1 VPCWLIRP
9 AEEEAED
16 EGDGIAMARTQGTG
30 TGSSL
35 AGLVGK
41 AFGRLGRAGGLVFL
55 LAGLALSG
63 WGAYE
68 GAYAAGWAGTHGTL
82 TVKQCEVSYPN
93 NASRSSRKN
102 RRPVRCD
109 GTFVSEDGKS
119 ADADAAVQVR
129 HRYAPGT
136 ELSVQQTDPP
146 PTHTAAGAGTDAR
159 TDADYVQTGMD
170 RALRLFAAF
179 FGGWVLTGL
188 GVFCLVTGYA
198 PFGQSRISYDA
209 AWEASGRGVTR
220 SAVIGMIGVGLVGA
234 GGSFL
239 VSYFF

>member
-1 VPCWLIRP
+1 
-9 AEEEAED
+9 
-16 EGDGIAMARTQGTG
+16 MARTQGGGKDGALT
-30 TGSSL
+30 
-35 AGLVGK
+35 GLVGR

-82 TVKQCEVSYPN
+82 TVKQCEVGVVN

-102 RRPVRCD
+102 RRPIRCD
-109 GTFVSEDGKS
+109 GTFLAEDGGS
-119 ADADAAVQVR
+119 SDAHAAVRVR
-129 HRYAPGT
+129 HRYAAGSA
-136 ELSVQQTDPP
+136 LAVQQTDR
-146 PTHTAAGAGTDAR
+146 PTSATAGDAE
-159 TDADYVQTGMD
+159 YVQTGMD

-198 PFGQSRISYDA
+198 PFGRSRVSYDA
-209 AWEASGRGVTR
+209 AWAASARGVTR
-220 SAVIGMIGVGLVGA
+220 PAVIGMIGVGLVGA
-234 GGSFL
+234 GLSFL
-239 VSYFF
+239 ISYFF

>member
-1 VPCWLIRP
+1 MLTDRKAEGE
-9 AEEEAED
+9 AEEEK
-16 EGDGIAMARTQGTG
+16 DGIVMARKQGTG
-30 TGSSL
+30 MDRSL
-35 AGLVGK
+35 AGLVGR

-82 TVKQCEVSYPN
+82 TVERCEVSYPN

-102 RRPVRCD
+102 RRPIRCH
-109 GTFVSEDGKS
+109 GTFVSQNGKS
-119 ADADAAVQVR
+119 KDANAAVQVR
-129 HRYAPGT
+129 QRYAQGT

-146 PTHTAAGAGTDAR
+146 TAGDA
-159 TDADYVQTGMD
+159 TNTGYVATGMD

-198 PFGQSRISYDA
+198 PFGNSPISYGA
-209 AWEASGRGVTR
+209 AWETAGRGVTR
-220 SAVIGMIGVGLVGA
+220 PAMIGMIGVGLVGA
-234 GGSFL
+234 GVSFL
-239 VSYFF
+239 VSYFV

>member
-1 VPCWLIRP
+1 
-9 AEEEAED
+9 
-16 EGDGIAMARTQGTG
+16 MARKAQKAQKQGTR
-30 TGSSL
+30 TNSFL
-35 AGLVGK
+35 AGLVSR

-55 LAGLALSG
+55 AAGLALSG

-82 TVKQCEVSYPN
+82 KVKECEVSYPN

-102 RRPVRCD
+102 RRPIRCD
-109 GTFVSEDGKS
+109 GTFVSDNGKS
-119 ADADAAVQVR
+119 QDANAAVQVR
-129 HRYAPGT
+129 HRYEPGT

-146 PTHTAAGAGTDAR
+146 STHAAADGDYIQSGTD
-159 TDADYVQTGMD
+159 
-170 RALRLFAAF
+170 RAWRFFGAF

-188 GVFCLVTGYA
+188 GVFCLATGYA
-198 PFGQSRISYDA
+198 PFGQSRISYNA

-220 SAVIGMIGVGLVGA
+220 PAVIGMIGAGLVGA
-234 GGSFL
+234 GVSFL

>member
-1 VPCWLIRP
+1 
-9 AEEEAED
+9 
-16 EGDGIAMARTQGTG
+16 MARKAQKAQKQGTR
-30 TGSSL
+30 TNSFL
-35 AGLVGK
+35 TGLVSR

-55 LAGLALSG
+55 AAGLALSG

-82 TVKQCEVSYPN
+82 SVKECEVSYPN

-102 RRPVRCD
+102 RRPIRCD
-109 GTFVSEDGKS
+109 GTFVSDNGKS
-119 ADADAAVQVR
+119 QDANAAVQVR
-129 HRYAPGT
+129 HRYEPGT

-146 PTHTAAGAGTDAR
+146 STSAAADGDYIQSGTD
-159 TDADYVQTGMD
+159 
-170 RALRLFAAF
+170 RAWRFFGAF

-188 GVFCLVTGYA
+188 GVFCLATGYA
-198 PFGQSRISYDA
+198 PFGHSRISYNA

-220 SAVIGMIGVGLVGA
+220 PAVIGMIGVGLVGA
-234 GGSFL
+234 GVSFL

>member
-1 VPCWLIRP
+1 
-9 AEEEAED
+9 
-16 EGDGIAMARTQGTG
+16 MARTQGSGKDGALT
-30 TGSSL
+30 
-35 AGLVGK
+35 GLVGR

-82 TVKQCEVSYPN
+82 TVKQCEVGVVN

-102 RRPVRCD
+102 RRPIRCD
-109 GTFVSEDGKS
+109 GTFVSEDGRS
-119 ADADAAVQVR
+119 ADAHAAVRVR
-129 HRYAPGT
+129 HRYTAGSA
-136 ELSVQQTDPP
+136 LAVQQTAP
-146 PTHTAAGAGTDAR
+146 PTSATAA
-159 TDADYVQTGMD
+159 DADYVQTGMD

-198 PFGQSRISYDA
+198 PFGQSRVSYDA
-209 AWEASGRGVTR
+209 AWAASERGVTR
-220 SAVIGMIGVGLVGA
+220 PVVIGLIGVGLVGA
-234 GGSFL
+234 GVSFL
-239 VSYFF
+239 ISYLF